1 MGKASTKKRG
11 MEVSLVRPIEG
22 TRTFALPQGATLGD
36 LLREAGT
43 SLDGAKVLV
52 DGQQIEDVFS
62 LKSGMTITILPAPAQ
77 VSSNGSWRDSVGTV
91 QDTAAFRE
99 MIAAGRAIR
108 EAEREAARSQ
118 KQQNG

>member
-36 LLREAGT
+36 LFREAGT

-52 DGQQIEDVFS
+52 DGRPIEDVYT
-62 LKSGMTITILPAPAQ
+62 LKSGTTITILPAP
-77 VSSNGSWRDSVGTV
+77 SNGSWRDSVGTV

-99 MIAAGRAIR
+99 MIAAGREIR

-118 KQQNG
+118 AEHHGI